1 MNVGFPKQSCK
12 ETLTPRNF
20 LDFQQTIFLILRSTL
35 CSCSTYIPDIFHW
48 YTYPFCQGNIWFHQ
62 SLYGLVRCRSWNRQQ
77 YNSMH
82 RACHE
87 LKVKYKLFF
96 SRNKPM
102 FCVFK
107 SIFCKSFFHGSAV
120 KSAKICLIKIFDLFR
135 YILQHLKQFD
145 SVSVYILLLLS
156 WWLTP
161 RERLPVVVFPPE
173 RFLVEILTLKFSEIF
188 FAVLTCLWQRNVKH
202 LFYIFVYDVHTYI
215 SLKFKSRISKSH
227 FSVTS

>member
-1 MNVGFPKQSCK
+1 MVFKSDYMNDGFPKQSCK
-12 ETLTPRNF
+12 KTLTPRNF

-35 CSCSTYIPDIFHW
+35 CSCYKYIPDIFHW
-48 YTYPFCQGNIWFHQ
+48 YTYPFCLGNIWFHQ

-87 LKVKYKLFF
+87 LKVKYKLFL

-120 KSAKICLIKIFDLFR
+120 KSAKICLIKIFDLLR
-135 YILQHLKQFD
+135 YILQHL
-145 SVSVYILLLLS
+145 SN
-156 WWLTP
+156 LTQ
-161 RERLPVVVFPPE
+161 
-173 RFLVEILTLKFSEIF
+173 LVCMYCFS
-188 FAVLTCLWQRNVKH
+188 
-202 LFYIFVYDVHTYI
+202 
-215 SLKFKSRISKSH
+215 
-227 FSVTS
+227 